1 MAKNGKFLSLLFA
14 MVMVVA
20 CGGNNASS
28 KESSSSSNVSTSTST
43 PTPTISTSSS
53 RNPYDDFETPVE
65 NSFSYES
72 LAVTDERDFLSLAGE
87 TWKFH
92 RGAVSGAEKS
102 TFNDKNWENVIIP
115 HTWNKTDGQDGG
127 GNYWRGESWYHHRV
141 VLGTDFLRDKF
152 QYIEFLGVNMQAK
165 VYVNDQYVG
174 AHKGGYTGFR
184 FDLTKFLHP
193 GENFIAVWVSNIKTQ
208 DIAPLGGDFNNYG
221 GIYREVNLF
230 SMPAVHVDMMNYGSS
245 GLKLTTTDV
254 STESAKLKIESNIVN
269 DSDKAENV
277 KVKAIFKVPSEFE
290 EIAQIPTP
298 DFDIASL
305 TTGEV
310 IQVVEEEVSVSAK
323 GKVEFKK
330 DILVQNPKLWNGR
343 KSPFRYEV
351 ILDIIKDNEVID
363 QVQSYVGFRT
373 FEVTKEGGSFLNG
386 ESYPLRGVSRHQ
398 EWKNMGNAI
407 SKQHHEV
414 DFGMMYE
421 MGINSL
427 RLAHYPQSNYMYDLC
442 DRYGIVAWAEIPFV
456 NEIGTDKNFLTVTND
471 MLIELIR
478 QQYNRPSI
486 VVWGLQNEVAASY
499 NASMIKVMHVL
510 NKTAHTEDPTR
521 LTTQATNS
529 VTAKYWESD
538 LLAWNTYPG
547 WYSGTTIAA
556 NMDDYFK
563 NYRMPVGI
571 SEYGYGANISQHADF
586 PTRGN
591 SDVFPEGQWHPQ
603 EYQNQQHE
611 LAVKQV
617 TDPERND
624 VWCAYIWNMFDFASD
639 SRNEGSQRGMNDK
652 GLVTYDRTVKKDT
665 FYLYKANWNK
675 TDKFVHLTS
684 KEYKNRDAANTYV
697 KAYSNCEKVALYVN
711 NQLISVKEN
720 AENGIYRWDITL
732 PTGNMD
738 IRVEAMDGD
747 KTFTDS
753 ASWKRNASNKV
764 NVKSNTLAVDN
775 TNRVIMFNNGIV
787 VTDLLAQLTSD
798 YNCSFKVLDKNNNE
812 VTTGL
817 VSDDMKV
824 IVTSENGGTSQTY
837 TLAKAYLSTN
847 KNVTTSTNE
856 GANVGENAVD
866 GNQGTR
872 WAAAN
877 GTYPQHIIVD
887 LGGVFTLDS
896 IDVHWYTSGT
906 RTYKYNIYVGD
917 ENGEYTL
924 AVNRTSNSTSGKVSD
939 NLNGV
944 SGRYIKIEVT
954 GVSDGSGYASIYEIV
969 VSGWGIN
976 SNVYEVTN
984 NQIIIDTDKTEISMN
999 EFLKDLK
1006 CEGDY
1011 DLTVDNGGRNTVK
1024 NGDVVT
1030 IKDSKNQTHTY
1041 TVVFR

>member
-1 MAKNGKFLSLLFA
+1 
-14 MVMVVA
+14 
-20 CGGNNASS
+20 
-28 KESSSSSNVSTSTST
+28 
-43 PTPTISTSSS
+43 
-53 RNPYDDFETPVE
+53 
-65 NSFSYES
+65 
-72 LAVTDERDFLSLAGE
+72 
-87 TWKFH
+87 
-92 RGAVSGAEKS
+92 
-102 TFNDKNWENVIIP
+102 
-115 HTWNKTDGQDGG
+115 
-127 GNYWRGESWYHHRV
+127 
-141 VLGTDFLRDKF
+141 
-152 QYIEFLGVNMQAK
+152 
-165 VYVNDQYVG
+165 
-174 AHKGGYTGFR
+174 
-184 FDLTKFLHP
+184 
-193 GENFIAVWVSNIKTQ
+193 
-208 DIAPLGGDFNNYG
+208 
-221 GIYREVNLF
+221 
-230 SMPAVHVDMMNYGSS
+230 
-245 GLKLTTTDV
+245 
-254 STESAKLKIESNIVN
+254 
-269 DSDKAENV
+269 
-277 KVKAIFKVPSEFE
+277 
-290 EIAQIPTP
+290 
-298 DFDIASL
+298 
-305 TTGEV
+305 
-310 IQVVEEEVSVSAK
+310 
-323 GKVEFKK
+323 
-330 DILVQNPKLWNGR
+330 
-343 KSPFRYEV
+343 
-351 ILDIIKDNEVID
+351 
-363 QVQSYVGFRT
+363 
-373 FEVTKEGGSFLNG
+373 
-386 ESYPLRGVSRHQ
+386 
-398 EWKNMGNAI
+398 
-407 SKQHHEV
+407 
-414 DFGMMYE
+414 
-421 MGINSL
+421 
-427 RLAHYPQSNYMYDLC
+427 
-442 DRYGIVAWAEIPFV
+442 
-456 NEIGTDKNFLTVTND
+456 
-471 MLIELIR
+471 
-478 QQYNRPSI
+478 
-486 VVWGLQNEVAASY
+486 
-499 NASMIKVMHVL
+499 
-510 NKTAHTEDPTR
+510 
-521 LTTQATNS
+521 
-529 VTAKYWESD
+529 
-538 LLAWNTYPG
+538 
-547 WYSGTTIAA
+547 
-556 NMDDYFK
+556 MDDYFK

-824 IVTSENGGTSQTY
+824 IVTSENGGNSQTY

-866 GNQGTR
+866 GNLGTR

-1011 DLTVDNGGRNTVK
+1011 VLTVNNGGRNTVK